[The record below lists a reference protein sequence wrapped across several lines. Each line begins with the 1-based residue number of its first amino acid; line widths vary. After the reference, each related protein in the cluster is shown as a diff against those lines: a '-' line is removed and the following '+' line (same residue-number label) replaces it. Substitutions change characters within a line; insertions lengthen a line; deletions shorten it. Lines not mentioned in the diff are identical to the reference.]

1 MNKKFIRAKK
11 SEAVDKL
18 LFMCVTIKIIRRGGP
33 LCPPD

>member
-18 LFMCVTIKIIRRGGP
+18 LFSGVVHPDVP
-33 LCPPD
+33 L